1 MITVKELKSLI
12 ENLPDDMQIVLQRDS
27 EGNGYEYL
35 AGVDADGVNV
45 SCDEGYLE
53 IYDANWTATE
63 ADMNDEEWA
72 DYLNGPRTLILFP

>member
-12 ENLPDDMQIVLQRDS
+12 EKLPDDMQIVLQRDP

-35 AGVDADGVNV
+35 AGVDPDGVDV
-45 SCDEGYLE
+45 SYDERDLE

-63 ADMNDEEWA
+63 ADMDDEEWNE
-72 DYLNGPRTLILFP
+72 YLKGPRVLVLYP